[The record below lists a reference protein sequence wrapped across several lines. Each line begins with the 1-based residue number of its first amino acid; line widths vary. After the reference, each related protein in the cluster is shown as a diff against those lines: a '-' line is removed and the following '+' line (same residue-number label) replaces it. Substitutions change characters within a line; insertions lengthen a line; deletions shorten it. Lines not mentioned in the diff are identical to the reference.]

1 MKIENQTGI
10 IGLILGATIGITA
23 MSTLDVKKSVEIV
36 EKTDKIVQ
44 VLRENVNTCEDIVE
58 WMNEDVEDY
67 ADSTVFDMYIYNLE
81 QMCEENRVELLKIYR
96 NE

>member
-36 EKTDKIVQ
+36 EKTDKIVE
-44 VLRENVNTCEDIVE
+44 VLKENVNTCEDIVE
-58 WMNEDVEDY
+58 WMREDVENY
-67 ADSTVFDMYIYNLE
+67 ADSTVFDNYIWNLN
-81 QMCEENRVELLKIYR
+81 QMVDHNNYILQTKYDH
-96 NE
+96 

>member
-36 EKTDKIVQ
+36 EKTDKIVE

-58 WMNEDVEDY
+58 WMNEDVERY

>member
-23 MSTLDVKKSVEIV
+23 MSILDVKKSVEIV
-36 EKTDKIVQ
+36 EKTDKIVE

>member
-36 EKTDKIVQ
+36 EKTDKIVE
-44 VLRENVNTCEDIVE
+44 VLKENVNTCEDIVE
-58 WMNEDVEDY
+58 WMNEAVERY

>member
-36 EKTDKIVQ
+36 EKTDKIVE
-44 VLRENVNTCEDIVE
+44 VLKENVNTCEDIVE

>member
-36 EKTDKIVQ
+36 EKTDKIVE
-44 VLRENVNTCEDIVE
+44 VLKENVNTCEDIVE

-96 NE
+96 NG